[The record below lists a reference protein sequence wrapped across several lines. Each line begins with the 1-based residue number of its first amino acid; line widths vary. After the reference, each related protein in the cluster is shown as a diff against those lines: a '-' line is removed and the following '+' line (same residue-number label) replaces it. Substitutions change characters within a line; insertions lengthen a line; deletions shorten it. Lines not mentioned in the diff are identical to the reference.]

1 MKKFI
6 LVVEQDVISVIT
18 IASREKFTD
27 ITNACLN
34 GPVFVELPIDC
45 STAFCGNDP
54 GQQCCFYIGGDCVAC

>member
-6 LVVEQDVISVIT
+6 LVVEEDVISVIT

-34 GPVFVELPIDC
+34 GPVFVELPID
-45 STAFCGNDP
+45 SEVDKNWTWDGLE
-54 GQQCCFYIGGDCVAC
+54 FYPPQS